1 MRGRGNSAGW
11 GVSRAAGPRLLLG
24 EGMMEGMSVS
34 CSFLTPFFHAK
45 DPEQLQTGISVTVQ
59 LLLITRAASQPPVLQ
74 LLGPPLAA
82 GGASTLPK
90 PCARRITGRLLHGM
104 CKFGFLSCLPRSL
117 EEHPAA

>member
-1 MRGRGNSAGW
+1 
-11 GVSRAAGPRLLLG
+11 
-24 EGMMEGMSVS
+24 METQVFPAPFSP
-34 CSFLTPFFHAK
+34 LFFHAK
-45 DPEQLQTGISVTVQ
+45 DPEQLQTGISDTVQ
-59 LLLITRAASQPPVLQ
+59 LLLLTRAASQPPVLQ

-90 PCARRITGRLLHGM
+90 TCARRITGRLLHGM